1 MKNNRAKKRRRR
13 ARPWPFVLIALLLV
27 TVAVLTDAL
36 IRQSSPG
43 AEPLSAPS
51 RPELT
56 VDPHAGEKITP
67 TPAPTEP
74 GIAIPGWSN
83 IKLPAGQTEAQ
94 TSLYNPEDN
103 EGWYYLTFELR
114 LKETDEVVF
123 ATGLIPP
130 GQYLNQVTLTRA
142 LEKGRYDAILH
153 VQPYRMADAQSPTN
167 NADLDIL
174 LIVE

>member
-1 MKNNRAKKRRRR
+1 MNKRAKKQKHR
-13 ARPWPFVLIALLLV
+13 ARPWPFVLIALLFLV
-27 TVAVLTDAL
+27 IIVLVYAL
-36 IRQSSPG
+36 IRQPVPG
-43 AEPLSAPS
+43 SEPPAETD
-51 RPELT
+51 RPALT
-56 VDPHAGEKITP
+56 VDPNAGEKITP